1 MSAASPHRSVGADV
15 LTYAVSSPH
24 GTRRLAVLAVAV
36 AVLASGASTAA
47 ASTSPQSPEPVAP
60 DADGAAFAANGMW
73 IWYVAKA
80 NGGSPARI
88 AGRARARGIGTVFI
102 KAGDGNDAWS
112 QFTPQ
117 LVAALHDRGLDV
129 CAWVFV
135 YGTDPV
141 GEARVSAEAVRR
153 GADCLVIDAESH
165 YEGRYAQASTYIS
178 RLRAAIGPD
187 YPLGLASFPY
197 VQYHPG
203 FPYSVFLG
211 PDGAEFNLP
220 QIYWRAIGTTVDKAI
235 ATTYT
240 YNRVYERPIDPMG
253 QLYGN
258 PPAREV
264 LRFRKLALASGFGGV
279 SWWSWQ
285 HATPQGFRAAGR
297 RPLRPPRNYL
307 PTTAYPELAQGAA
320 GDLVVWAQEHLIAG
334 GYLSSAATGNLGRL
348 TTRAVRSFQLAAALP
363 QTGVIDA
370 ATWQQLLARLD
381 PVAVDWSARGSRARS
396 AANGALRMAV
406 PASAQLPAV
415 TNELTH

>member
-1 MSAASPHRSVGADV
+1 
-15 LTYAVSSPH
+15 VSSPH

-36 AVLASGASTAA
+36 AALTAGVSAA
-47 ASTSPQSPEPVAP
+47 AAKPATQSPEPVGP
-60 DADGAAFAANGMW
+60 HADGDAFADNGMW

-88 AGRARARGIGTVFI
+88 ASRARARGIGTVFI

-112 QFTPQ
+112 QFTTQ
-117 LVAALHDRGLDV
+117 LVSALKTRGLHV

-141 GEARVSAEAVRR
+141 GEARVSAEAVDR

-165 YEGRYAQASTYIS
+165 YEGRYAQASTYVT
-178 RLRAAIGPD
+178 RLRASVGDD

-211 PDGAEFNLP
+211 PGGAEFNLP

-240 YNRVYERPIDPMG
+240 YNRVYERPIDPLG

-258 PPAREV
+258 PPVSEV

-285 HATPQGFRAAGR
+285 HASARGFRAAGR
-297 RPLRPPRNYL
+297 RPLRPPRAYA
-307 PTTAYPELAQGAA
+307 PTTAYPELSQGDA

-334 GYLSSAATGNLGRL
+334 GYLTSAATGEYGRL
-348 TTRAVRSFQLAAALP
+348 TSRAVRSFQLAAALP
-363 QTGVIDA
+363 VTGAIDA
-370 ATWQQLLARLD
+370 LTWQQLLARLE
-381 PVAVDWSARGSRARS
+381 PVAVDWSGGKARGRLLA
-396 AANGALRMAV
+396 MPE
-406 PASAQLPAV
+406 PASADLPAIAD
-415 TNELTH
+415 ELGTTRLSPHGHQRP

>member
-1 MSAASPHRSVGADV
+1 MLVAAV
-15 LTYAVSSPH
+15 
-24 GTRRLAVLAVAV
+24 VA
-36 AVLASGASTAA
+36 LASGASIAA
-47 ASTSPQSPEPVAP
+47 AKTAQQSPEPVVAH
-60 DADGAAFAANGMW
+60 ADGSAFANNGMW

-80 NGGSPARI
+80 NGGNPARI
-88 AGRARARGIGTVFI
+88 AARARARGIGTVFI
-102 KAGDGNDAWS
+102 KAGDGNHAWS

-117 LVAALHDRGLDV
+117 LVAALQDRGLDV

-135 YGTDPV
+135 YGSDPT

-153 GADCLVIDAESH
+153 GAECLVIDAESH
-165 YEGRYAQASTYIS
+165 YEGRYAQASTYLT
-178 RLRAAIGPD
+178 RLRASVGPD

-211 PDGAEFNLP
+211 PGGAEFNLP

-240 YNRVYERPIDPMG
+240 YNRVYERPIDPLG

-258 PPAREV
+258 PPVSEV

-285 HATPQGFRAAGR
+285 HATRRGFRAAGR
-297 RPLRPPRNYL
+297 RPLRAPRNYV
-307 PTTAYPELAQGAA
+307 PTTAYPALEQGAA

-334 GYLSSAATGNLGRL
+334 GYLSSAATGDYGRL
-348 TTRAVRSFQLAAALP
+348 TARAVRSFQLAAALP

-370 ATWQQLLARLD
+370 VTWQQLLARLD
-381 PVAVDWSARGSRARS
+381 PVEVDWGRRSRFAARGGRLSMPVPRSAR
-396 AANGALRMAV
+396 
-406 PASAQLPAV
+406 LPARAD
-415 TNELTH
+415 ELAGVRRR

>member
-1 MSAASPHRSVGADV
+1 
-15 LTYAVSSPH
+15 VSNLH
-24 GTRRLAVLAVAV
+24 GTRRLAVLAVAL
-36 AVLASGASTAA
+36 AALASAASAA
-47 ASTSPQSPEPVAP
+47 AAKTAQQSPAPVVGH
-60 DADGAAFAANGMW
+60 ADGAAFRENGMW

-80 NGGSPARI
+80 NGGSPVRI
-88 AGRARARGIGTVFI
+88 AARARARGIGTVFI

-117 LVAALHDRGLDV
+117 LAAALRDRGLDV

-135 YGTDPV
+135 YGTDPI

-165 YEGRYAQASTYIS
+165 YESRYAQASTYLS

-197 VQYHPG
+197 VHYHPG

-220 QIYWRAIGTTVDKAI
+220 QIYWRAIGTSVDKAI

-240 YNRVYERPIDPMG
+240 YNRVYERPIDPLG
-253 QLYGN
+253 QLYGS
-258 PPAREV
+258 PPVSEV
-264 LRFRKLALASGFGGV
+264 LRFRRLALANGFGGV

-297 RPLRPPRNYL
+297 RPLRAPRNYR
-307 PTTAYPELAQGAA
+307 PTTAYPALAQGAA

-334 GYLSSAATGNLGRL
+334 GYLNSAATGNYGKL
-348 TTRAVRSFQLAAALP
+348 TTGAVRSFQLAAALP
-363 QTGVIDA
+363 VTGVIDA

-381 PVAVDWSARGSRARS
+381 PVAVDWSARQAPRA
-396 AANGALRMAV
+396 APNGALRMAV
-406 PASAQLPAV
+406 PASAELPALA
-415 TNELTH
+415 NELAARPR

>member
-1 MSAASPHRSVGADV
+1 
-15 LTYAVSSPH
+15 VSNLH
-24 GTRRLAVLAVAV
+24 GTRRLAALAVA
-36 AVLASGASTAA
+36 LAALSTGVSTAA
-47 ASTSPQSPEPVAP
+47 AKTAAQTPEPSAP
-60 DADGAAFAANGMW
+60 HADGAAFGNSGMW

-88 AGRARARGIGTVFI
+88 AGRARARGIDTVFI

-117 LVAALHDRGLDV
+117 LIAALKARGLDV

-135 YGTDPV
+135 YGTDPI

-153 GADCLVIDAESH
+153 GADCLVIDAESR
-165 YEGRYAQASTYIS
+165 YEGRYAQASTYIT
-178 RLRAAIGPD
+178 RLRASIGPD

-197 VQYHPG
+197 VHYHPG

-253 QLYGN
+253 QLYGS
-258 PPAREV
+258 PPVSEV
-264 LRFRKLALASGFGGV
+264 LRFRKLALANGFGGV

-307 PTTAYPELAQGAA
+307 PITTYPELAQGAA
-320 GDLVVWAQEHLIAG
+320 GDLVIWAQEHLIAG
-334 GYLSSAATGNLGRL
+334 GYLTSAATGDYGRL
-348 TTRAVRSFQLAAALP
+348 TTRAVRSFQLAATLP
-363 QTGVIDA
+363 ATGVIDA

-381 PVAVDWSARGSRARS
+381 PVAVDWSPLRARPRA
-396 AANGALRMAV
+396 AANGNLTMPV
-406 PASAQLPAV
+406 PASARLPAV
-415 TNELTH
+415 ANELGARPSG

>member
-1 MSAASPHRSVGADV
+1 MLVAAV
-15 LTYAVSSPH
+15 
-24 GTRRLAVLAVAV
+24 VA
-36 AVLASGASTAA
+36 LASGASIAA
-47 ASTSPQSPEPVAP
+47 AKTAQQSPEPVVAH
-60 DADGAAFAANGMW
+60 ADGSAFANNGMW

-80 NGGSPARI
+80 NGGNPARI
-88 AGRARARGIGTVFI
+88 AARARARGIGTVFI
-102 KAGDGNDAWS
+102 KAGDGNHAWS

-117 LVAALHDRGLDV
+117 LVAALQDRGLDV

-135 YGTDPV
+135 YGSDPT

-153 GADCLVIDAESH
+153 GAECLVIDAESH
-165 YEGRYAQASTYIS
+165 YEGRYAQASTYLT
-178 RLRAAIGPD
+178 RLRASVGPD

-211 PDGAEFNLP
+211 PGGAEFNLP

-258 PPAREV
+258 PPVREV
-264 LRFRKLALASGFGGV
+264 LRFRRLALASGFGGV

-297 RPLRPPRNYL
+297 RALKGPRKYL
-307 PTTAYPELAQGAA
+307 PTTAYPELAQGDA

-334 GYLSSAATGNLGRL
+334 GYLSSDATGSYGKL
-348 TTRAVRSFQLAAALP
+348 TARAVRSFQLAATLP
-363 QTGVIDA
+363 ETGVIDA
-370 ATWQQLLARLD
+370 ATWQQLLTRLD
-381 PVAVDWSARGSRARS
+381 PVEVDWSRRSGRPRSRAL
-396 AANGALRMAV
+396 NMAV
-406 PASAQLPAV
+406 PASARLPALA
-415 TNELTH
+415 NELAVRPR